1 MHVSSSIVSGYNFDE
16 SPRDQHALEGKVVKT
31 RESYYPNIQYKSQIT
46 AFPGR
51 VEFLESQLRSY
62 LSSSPN
68 QALEFM
74 WEVVYQHRRYESS
87 RALKSLKE
95 CNSLY
100 VEAKKGMTNFGVYRL
115 WEFTS
120 TQFVSI
126 SWNNDECLGEV
137 NIREPF
143 APRLYTVS
151 LRVRDDRGYSVCN
164 CTLGPEMEGH
174 CRHALAAASALC
186 QFGCNLSKFSPFTR
200 QNYVAMYLNGGSAYQ
215 MKRARQGPGIL
226 LKTYGIQE

>member
-1 MHVSSSIVSGYNFDE
+1 MKF
-16 SPRDQHALEGKVVKT
+16 PRDQHCLEGKEVKT
-31 RESYYPNIQYKSQIT
+31 RESYYPRIQYISPIM

-51 VEFLESQLRSY
+51 VDFLESQLRPR

-68 QALEFM
+68 QTLEFM
-74 WEVVYQHRRYESS
+74 WETVYQHRRYESF

-95 CNSLY
+95 CDSLY
-100 VEAKKGMTNFGVYRL
+100 VEAKTGMTNFGVYRL
-115 WEFTS
+115 WAFTT

-126 SWNNDECLGEV
+126 SWNNDECLGQA

-143 APRLYTVS
+143 APQPYTVS

-164 CTLGPEMEGH
+164 CSLGPEMEGH
-174 CRHALAAASALC
+174 CRHALATASALC

-200 QNYVAMYLNGGSAYQ
+200 QNYLAMYLNGGSVYQ
-215 MKRARQGPGIL
+215 MRRARQGPDLL
-226 LKTYGIQE
+226 LKTYGLEE